1 MPIWIQN
8 KRQIWDS
15 IRNKLS
21 RLDLEQLI
29 FPAWIHPMAFI
40 LLQRSRMYR
49 TCQHQTQ
56 HFRSS
61 FKKSKAA
68 LVPLNFCGDGE
79 VLNTFLQSWQRN
91 VILYDNYSPFLS
103 SVVQLCCL
111 HGEIIKL
118 YCLSSL
124 WEEWSAFFYFYL
136 FPYFLYFYFLFDLL
150 VSFAL
155 LECWKCQEKKLR
167 TLNKAIYEMWQ
178 NYNPTIL

>member
-29 FPAWIHPMAFI
+29 FPAWIHPKAFI
-40 LLQRSRMYR
+40 FLQRSRMYR

-111 HGEIIKL
+111 HGEII
-118 YCLSSL
+118 LSFITMGRMVS
-124 WEEWSAFFYFYL
+124 
-136 FPYFLYFYFLFDLL
+136 YFLFLFISL
-150 VSFAL
+150 FSVFLFFIWSFGILCITWMLEVSRK
-155 LECWKCQEKKLR
+155 EVKDTQ
-167 TLNKAIYEMWQ
+167 
-178 NYNPTIL
+178 